1 MSDYQHYVELR
12 HKIAD
17 LENISAVLSWDQEV
31 NMPTGGAA
39 FRAQQAATLSGLI
52 FEYHTAPEYQQVVEK
67 LKGDSSLTFVQKRNI
82 EESFRF
88 LERNRKMSKEFV
100 QRESMAISEAY
111 QAWMKSREDNKF
123 GTFAPALEKIVN
135 IQKEKA
141 ELLGYKEHP
150 YDALLDLY
158 EPGLTTARVSEIFVD
173 VKAKLKQFLSEIK
186 DQPQPDDS
194 FLHKEFDQ
202 DKQMEVCKKIAG
214 DLGYDWNNGRLD
226 LSPHPFSISFN
237 PKDARI
243 TTRLNTHDLRESIW
257 GVIHETGHAFY
268 EMGLPESE
276 YGLPSGMA
284 VSLSIHES
292 QSRLWENNVG
302 KSRAFIDA
310 WLPYLKSAFPEQ
322 LNNVDEKRFHRGLN
336 LVRPDLIRTNSDEVT
351 YHFHVLLRFEIERGL
366 MDRSIAVKDLEEI
379 WNAKIKEYLGLD
391 VPSAKQGVLQDIHWS
406 HGSIG
411 YFPTYSLGSFYAA
424 QFFHFAQQSGAGTE
438 EQIRT
443 KNYAPLLGWLRENIH
458 SQGQLYYSDDLCKKV
473 TGEPLNYTY
482 FDKYLRNKYGQ
493 VYDIPL

>member
-1 MSDYQHYVELR
+1 MTDYQNYVQLR
-12 HKIAD
+12 RKIAD

-31 NMPTGGAA
+31 NMPAGGAA
-39 FRAQQAATLSGLI
+39 FRAQQSATLSGMIYELS
-52 FEYHTAPEYQQVVEK
+52 TSPEYQTAVEK
-67 LKGDSSLTFVQKRNI
+67 LKGDASLNFVERRNI
-82 EESFRF
+82 EESNRY
-88 LERNRKMSKEFV
+88 LERNRKLSKEFV
-100 QRESMAISEAY
+100 EKESLAISEAY
-111 QAWMKSREDNKF
+111 QAWMSARSENR
-123 GTFAPALEKIVN
+123 FAIFIPALEKIVS
-135 IQKEKA
+135 IQKERT
-141 ELLGYKEHP
+141 ELLGYKAHS

-158 EPGLTTARVSEIFVD
+158 EPGLTTARVTEVFDV
-173 VKAKLKQFLSEIK
+173 VKAKLKKFLDDIK
-186 DQPQPDDS
+186 GLPKPDDS
-194 FLHKEFDQ
+194 FLHKEYNR
-202 DKQMEVCKKIAG
+202 DKQFEACKHIAG
-214 DLGYDWNNGRLD
+214 ELGYNWEFGRLD

-302 KSRAFIDA
+302 KSAAFVHA
-310 WLPYLKSAFPEQ
+310 YLPYLKSVFPEQ
-322 LNNVDEKRFHRGLN
+322 LGNISETQFYRGLN
-336 LVRPDLIRTNSDEVT
+336 LIHPDFIRTNSDEVT
-351 YHFHVLLRFEIERGL
+351 YHFHILLRFEIEKGL
-366 MDRSIAVKDLEEI
+366 MEGSIQVKDLEEI
-379 WNAKIKEYLGLD
+379 WNSKIAEYLELK
-391 VPSAKQGVLQDIHWS
+391 VPSANKGVLQDIHWS

-438 EQIRT
+438 EQIQS
-443 KNYAPLLGWLRENIH
+443 KNFTPLLSWLHENIH

-473 TGEPLNYTY
+473 TGEPLNYDY
-482 FDKYLRNKYGQ
+482 FDKYLRRKYAQ